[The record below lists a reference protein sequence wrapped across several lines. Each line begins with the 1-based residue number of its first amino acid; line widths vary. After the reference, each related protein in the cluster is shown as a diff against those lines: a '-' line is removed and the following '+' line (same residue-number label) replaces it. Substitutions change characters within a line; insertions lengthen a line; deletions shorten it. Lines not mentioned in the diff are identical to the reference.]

1 MINHL
6 KDYSFHEAID
16 HARSSWESRIC
27 HWGLID
33 ELIIKAPKFAHGSS
47 KHAGDHRSFV
57 NETGS
62 SSILTIWFV
71 NAAKFVNGSSM
82 VRQWFFNGSSISG
95 DDNKSSSTTQ
105 KVRQYWRTGS
115 SIVRQC
121 ARRVRQYWRT
131 FWPLTN
137 FLGHWRSFAV
147 VSSYWRTIDELG
159 CVYEPDRQYWRTAC
173 FIDELLWSAAYFE
186 EPWVNCQTWA
196 LTSSSTIEK

>member
-1 MINHL
+1 MQGRRERAG
-6 KDYSFHEAID
+6 FVTEASLTNWSSKRPSSPMVPQNMQVTTEVSSMKQ
-16 HARSSWESRIC
+16 AVRQYWRS
-27 HWGLID
+27 
-33 ELIIKAPKFAHGSS
+33 GSS
-47 KHAGDHRSFV
+47 TRPS
-57 NETGS
+57 
-62 SSILTIWFV
+62 
-71 NAAKFVNGSSM
+71 SSM

-105 KVRQYWRTGS
+105 KVRQNWRTGS